1 MSPNCIQHAYTLV
14 EVKKK
19 KNVKSQCP
27 GHSSCSINTIGSGGS
42 DNVEMTVAM
51 VMIGMLMVVMMMRVT
66 MTMMQVMVGDQK
78 AHTHVR
84 NEQQR

>member
-1 MSPNCIQHAYTLV
+1 M
-14 EVKKK
+14 
-19 KNVKSQCP
+19 
-27 GHSSCSINTIGSGGS
+27 
-42 DNVEMTVAM
+42 EMTVAM
-51 VMIGMLMVVMMMRVT
+51 VMTGMLMVVMMMRVT